1 MKTISKY
8 SFGIGDRFAH
18 EGVNQL
24 KALIQAEK
32 DFGVHFTPVWN
43 KSNREHTIIGTEPMS
58 TRQEADAAVKA
69 LGYKDQYFCDA
80 DHINRNN
87 VDKFIEACDF
97 FTIDVADYIG
107 KSGSL
112 EERYLPAVREAG
124 KIYRHIAEKK
134 GADNFVT
141 EVSMDEVD
149 VAQTPEEIKYI
160 LTELAKEKVP
170 LQTFAP
176 KFTGRFNKGVDYV
189 GDLAQFA
196 KEFEED
202 LKVIAW
208 AVKELGLP
216 ANLKLSIHSGSDKFS
231 IYPIMGRLIRKYDA
245 GIHVKTA
252 GTTWLGATNL
262 LSIAVM
268 AFVQLPALRR
278 TGVRLRFRIDLHG
291 PGLAETLRLA
301 LPAIACTAI
310 NLVGLSVMNSC
321 ALHVAA
327 NGPASVG
334 YAWMWYQFPYGVL
347 GVALSTAMFTEMSD
361 AVSRGETERFKEHLL
376 AGLLDG
382 HALLRTELGEELGI
396 FFGLRAGGRVD
407 DGGLSDV
414 LQAEL
419 VGEGMDFIG
428 VSDQD
433 DFCKFIAECHIGRRN
448 GALLEALG
456 KHDALLV
463 GLGTGA
469 KLFDEI

>member
-1 MKTISKY
+1 MTISKY

-24 KALIQAEK
+24 KALIKAEEK
-32 DFGVHFTPVWN
+32 FGVHFTPVWN

-80 DHINRNN
+80 DHINMNN

-189 GDLAQFA
+189 GDLAQFE

-252 GTTWLGATNL
+252 GTTWLEEIIGLSLADPAALALAKKIYRNALTRMDELTVPYATVIDVDK
-262 LSIAVM
+262 SK
-268 AFVQLPALRR
+268 LPAPEVVDAWDAQ
-278 TGVRLRFRIDLHG
+278 TF
-291 PGLAETLRLA
+291 AKTLRHDEVEPLYNPSFRQ
-301 LPAIACTAI
+301 LIH
-310 NLVGLSVMNSC
+310 VSFK
-321 ALHVAA
+321 VAA
-327 NGPASVG
+327 ELKDEYIPA
-334 YAWMWYQFPYGVL
+334 L
-347 GVALSTAMFTEMSD
+347 
-361 AVSRGETERFKEHLL
+361 ERS
-376 AGLLDG
+376 A
-382 HALLRTELGEELGI
+382 
-396 FFGLRAGGRVD
+396 
-407 DGGLSDV
+407 DV
-414 LQAEL
+414 
-419 VGEGMDFIG
+419 
-428 VSDQD
+428 
-433 DFCKFIAECHIGRRN
+433 IGREIEANIGERHVK
-448 GALLEALG
+448 LL
-456 KHDALLV
+456 
-463 GLGTGA
+463 
-469 KLFDEI
+469 FS